1 VAAEGVVDS
10 VNPLDWLKSKRKKQ
24 LLSKWV
30 EVFKIALLL
39 QPQSSVADRVFK

>member
-10 VNPLDWLKSKRKKQ
+10 VNPLDWLKSKRKQ